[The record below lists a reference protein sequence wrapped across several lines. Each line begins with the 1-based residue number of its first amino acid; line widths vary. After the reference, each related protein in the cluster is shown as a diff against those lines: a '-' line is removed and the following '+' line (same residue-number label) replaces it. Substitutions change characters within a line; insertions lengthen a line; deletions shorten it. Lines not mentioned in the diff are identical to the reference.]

1 MEPIPVLMSLTNC
14 ELVMREGASAP
25 TPLVIADAPAEAA
38 AALAVAVRHER
49 HSRALGELDSDAV
62 LAVRAIGELADRLDP
77 APGADMHVLRLD
89 AQDLGVV
96 CDAAERYVAE
106 RDVDSYQPP
115 EERARITALREVRG
129 GLRDAQARLML
140 AGLSS
145 EDPALA

>member
-1 MEPIPVLMSLTNC
+1 MLMSLTNC
-14 ELVMREGASAP
+14 ELVMREGPGGP
-25 TPLVIADAPAEAA
+25 TPVVIADAPAEAA

-49 HSRALGELDSDAV
+49 HRLALGELESDAV
-62 LAVRAIGELADRLDP
+62 LAIRAIGELADGLDP

-89 AQDLGVV
+89 AEDLGLV

-106 RDVDSYQPP
+106 RDVESYQPP
-115 EERARITALREVRG
+115 EERTRITALREMRG

>member
-1 MEPIPVLMSLTNC
+1 MLMSLTNC
-14 ELVMREGASAP
+14 ELVMREGPGGP
-25 TPLVIADAPAEAA
+25 TPVVIADAPAEAA

-49 HSRALGELDSDAV
+49 HRLALGELESDAV
-62 LAVRAIGELADRLDP
+62 LAIRAIGELADGLDP

-89 AQDLGVV
+89 AEDLGIV

-106 RDVDSYQPP
+106 RDVESYQPP
-115 EERARITALREVRG
+115 EERTRITALREMRG